1 MEFIGITLITKDVP
15 NLAKFYSNVL
25 GVKAEGNDVH
35 VELKTEGASLAIFS
49 TEGMESMAQH
59 SMRGAGYGSCSIV
72 FRVKDVDTE
81 YERLKNLKVEF
92 VKLPTTHPWGSRSF
106 WFRDLDNNIVDFV
119 SPVNP

>member
-49 TEGMESMAQH
+49 TESMERMAPH
-59 SMRGAGYGSCSIV
+59 SMRDAGCGSCSIV
-72 FRVKDVDTE
+72 FRVKDVDAE
-81 YERLKNLKVEF
+81 YEKLKKLEVEF
-92 VKLPTTHPWGSRSF
+92 VKPPTTHSWGSRSF
-106 WFRDLDNNIVDFV
+106 WFRDPDNNIVDFM
-119 SPVNP
+119 SPVNQ